1 MGVLPT
7 SVSKSYQQMSH
18 APDISPLVLVGEDI
32 EENSEPAASFAPPAA
47 TLVSKSVTI
56 SPLNPVTHFTNP
68 KFSEDG
74 DYDVQVD
81 DDDTFYYPEL
91 STTDDHPSP
100 ISPSVSG
107 GGTGAIYSSR
117 HRPPPP
123 PPSSRHQKLFGNDQ
137 EEGDEEEEAI
147 LEESEVPLDASGL
160 YRRLTDED
168 ILVPINSS
176 NKNNSSSNLERSPSL
191 SSALSRVANEE
202 LALKVEDDDPVNNAL
217 SRLMG
222 ASMVAAQVQ
231 AAAVQAAAAAGLD
244 HYDAAIRL
252 PSLAVSHSFSAV
264 EKSTDSVPLKKLSVD
279 LIKTYKQ
286 INEVY
291 YRKKR
296 RSKENRQQQQGH
308 QSQRNSRYLVETAD
322 GGVEEVIHAQQLSQS
337 SASEID
343 LLYTNA
349 AINATA
355 TGGAGA
361 LMPTAYYRLN
371 NNTTYNHHHQPP
383 LTVDQVV
390 QMQAL
395 TSKLGEMSIYNEGT
409 SGDDIGGLSNFVGG
423 FAPSSSLPQQQQH
436 PRPRNNRLLQQ
447 LPNFPTNTATSS
459 RPSDFYNPHH
469 HQQQQLLNLQQQQAA
484 VANYYQNQTAF
495 IEAAAFA
502 AATAGSS
509 MQQQKSQQQSHPY
522 ASGNTYA
529 NAVDSDVL
537 QNPPIYAFVPSLLI
551 FDTFVNINEL
561 HTLLFK
567 SKSIRIRNS
576 AAHFAVSPVAAI
588 FIYRVLILTRLTIN
602 DNEIRKCI
610 PNTRCG
616 FFAGLANT
624 RAGDKD
630 VNTAG
635 LCEITQDENLDL
647 SYG

>member
-1 MGVLPT
+1 M
-7 SVSKSYQQMSH
+7 SISKSYQQMSH
-18 APDISPLVLVGEDI
+18 APDISPLVLVGGDI
-32 EENSEPAASFAPPAA
+32 EENNEPAASFVPPAS

-56 SPLNPVTHFTNP
+56 SPLNPVTHFNNP

-91 STTDDHPSP
+91 STTDDPPSP

-107 GGTGAIYSSR
+107 EGETGAIYSSR

-123 PPSSRHQKLFGNDQ
+123 PPSSRHQKLFGDDH
-137 EEGDEEEEAI
+137 EEGDDEEEAI

-168 ILVPINSS
+168 ILVPVNSS
-176 NKNNSSSNLERSPSL
+176 SKNNSSSNHERSPSL

-252 PSLAVSHSFSAV
+252 PNLAVSRSFSIA

-296 RSKENRQQQQGH
+296 RSKENRQQQQQQGH
-308 QSQRNSRYLVETAD
+308 QSQRNSRYLIETAD
-322 GGVEEVIHAQQLSQS
+322 GGVEEVIHTQQLSQS

-355 TGGAGA
+355 TGGTGA

-390 QMQAL
+390 QMQTL

-409 SGDDIGGLSNFVGG
+409 SGDDIGGLSNFMGG
-423 FAPSSSLPQQQQH
+423 FTPSSSFPQQQQH

-447 LPNFPTNTATSS
+447 QQPPPNFLTNTAASS

-469 HQQQQLLNLQQQQAA
+469 HQQQQLLNLQQQQQAA

-537 QNPPIYAFVPSLLI
+537 QNPPIYA
-551 FDTFVNINEL
+551 
-561 HTLLFK
+561 
-567 SKSIRIRNS
+567 
-576 AAHFAVSPVAAI
+576 
-588 FIYRVLILTRLTIN
+588 
-602 DNEIRKCI
+602 C
-610 PNTRCG
+610 
-616 FFAGLANT
+616 
-624 RAGDKD
+624 
-630 VNTAG
+630 
-635 LCEITQDENLDL
+635 
-647 SYG
+647 

>member
-1 MGVLPT
+1 MSTNKSHQPMSQAPT
-7 SVSKSYQQMSH
+7 F
-18 APDISPLVLVGEDI
+18 SPLVLVGGDS
-32 EENSEPAASFAPPAA
+32 EESDETSAPFSPPAA
-47 TLVSKSVTI
+47 NVVSKSVTI

-81 DDDTFYYPEL
+81 DDDAFYYPEL
-91 STTDDHPSP
+91 STTDDPPPP
-100 ISPSVSG
+100 ISPSAIGKSG
-107 GGTGAIYSSR
+107 TAAIYSSR

-123 PPSSRHQKLFGNDQ
+123 PPSSRHQKLYGDNQ
-137 EEGDEEEEAI
+137 EEDEEEEAI

-168 ILVPINSS
+168 ILVPVYNRS
-176 NKNNSSSNLERSPSL
+176 KNDSSSNHERSPSL

-202 LALKVEDDDPVNNAL
+202 LALKGEDDDPVNNAL

-222 ASMVAAQVQ
+222 ASMAAAQVQ

-252 PSLAVSHSFSAV
+252 PSLAVSQSLSTA
-264 EKSTDSVPLKKLSVD
+264 ERSTDSVPLKKLSVD

-291 YRKKR
+291 YHKKR
-296 RSKENRQQQQGH
+296 RSKENRQQQQQQSH

-322 GGVEEVIHAQQLSQS
+322 GGVEEVIRSQHLPQS
-337 SASEID
+337 SANETD

-349 AINATA
+349 AINTSAA
-355 TGGAGA
+355 GGAGA
-361 LMPTAYYRLN
+361 LMPTAYYQLN
-371 NNTTYNHHHQPP
+371 NNTIYNHNHQTP
-383 LTVDQVV
+383 LTADHVV

-436 PRPRNNRLLQQ
+436 PRPRTSRLMQQ
-447 LPNFPTNTATSS
+447 HLPPNFLTNTATSH
-459 RPSDFYNPHH
+459 PSDFYNPHH
-469 HQQQQLLNLQQQQAA
+469 HHQPQHLLNPQQQAA
-484 VANYYQNQTAF
+484 VANYYQNQSAF

-509 MQQQKSQQQSHPY
+509 MQQQQQKSQHQSHPY

-537 QNPPIYAFVPSLLI
+537 QNPPIYACKFSSIFAIHIHPS
-551 FDTFVNINEL
+551 
-561 HTLLFK
+561 
-567 SKSIRIRNS
+567 
-576 AAHFAVSPVAAI
+576 
-588 FIYRVLILTRLTIN
+588 
-602 DNEIRKCI
+602 
-610 PNTRCG
+610 
-616 FFAGLANT
+616 
-624 RAGDKD
+624 
-630 VNTAG
+630 
-635 LCEITQDENLDL
+635 
-647 SYG
+647 